1 MSRHNIT
8 KVIQVLEHYESRGI
22 PCECAPFIKYAVE
35 IMESHPEFKEDVA
48 KADALLEETVAVAQ
62 KAHAK
67 TVDRHTRGFSY
78 TNNVNR
84 RILENAWDARDEFKS
99 RFINNNSKGE

>member
-22 PCECAPFIKYAVE
+22 PCECAPFIKAAVE

-62 KAHAK
+62 KAYAK
-67 TVDRHTRGFSY
+67 SVDNYSRGDSY
-78 TNNVNR
+78 KCNVNKQ
-84 RILENAWDARDEFKS
+84 ILENAWDARDEFKS
-99 RFINNNSKGE
+99 RFIFNTK